1 MKWRHLCFSVGMSPP
16 LIWKSDMKTIQTKL
30 RRIETYVDPR
40 YPVKREILINPD
52 GIEAADYIDNF
63 HRHMGY
69 IISLALEHIEDE
81 GVHAQITRHGYA
93 ALKGVK

>member
-1 MKWRHLCFSVGMSPP
+1 
-16 LIWKSDMKTIQTKL
+16 MKTIQTKL

>member
-1 MKWRHLCFSVGMSPP
+1 

>member
-1 MKWRHLCFSVGMSPP
+1 MQ
-16 LIWKSDMKTIQTKL
+16 TIQAKL
-30 RRIETYVDPR
+30 RRIETFVDPQYR
-40 YPVKREILINPD
+40 TKKEILINPD
-52 GIEAADYIDNF
+52 GIEAANYIDNF

-69 IISLALEHIEDE
+69 IISLAMEHIEDE

>member
-1 MKWRHLCFSVGMSPP
+1 MQ
-16 LIWKSDMKTIQTKL
+16 TIQSKL

-40 YPVKREILINPD
+40 YPVRREILINPD